1 MLEECAT
8 FVEVWCDVLIVYNR
22 RSALTFVLLVE
33 QKGLR
38 VLIFVVTRNIG
49 TNFGFC
55 TTIKQVHLPETN

>member
-22 RSALTFVLLVE
+22 RSALTFVVLVE

-38 VLIFVVTRNIG
+38 VLIFVVTRNIEQI
-49 TNFGFC
+49 FGFC